1 MKSLH
6 TRLATAAL
14 LLLAALATLPARAA
28 DAAATTALADLYEV
42 ARVMDAAVL
51 DLNMLLGEDQGPRY
65 RERFT
70 ETMKKLDAAL
80 AASGPSLAAAGINA
94 TQADTIT
101 RNTAAFAK
109 LARANRDTLLRS
121 GMPEGA
127 VVDEMMQRRKEARR
141 AIDQVYAELEKRA
154 GLAGSPLSN
163 ARELALVLQQAA
175 ALYVETSASAGGV
188 SYRTPDSEEEA
199 IDSLAKRFGAGLD
212 KLLPRTASGDVAK
225 QAAGIKTK
233 WQFIEKS
240 LLNYRE
246 NMVPF
251 LVDRY
256 TQSIVND
263 LLLVA
268 QQLEQPR

>member
-1 MKSLH
+1 MKPQYLRLVSAALFL
-6 TRLATAAL
+6 LAT
-14 LLLAALATLPARAA
+14 LAALPARAA
-28 DAAATTALADLYEV
+28 DAAAGEALGDLYEV

-51 DLNMLLGEDQGPRY
+51 DLNMLLGEDQSPRY
-65 RERFT
+65 RERFA
-70 ETMKKLDAAL
+70 ETLKKLDAAL
-80 AASGPSLAAAGINA
+80 AAAGPSLASAGVSGA
-94 TQADTIT
+94 DADTIT
-101 RNTAAFAK
+101 RNTNAFAK

-127 VVDEMMQRRKEARR
+127 VVDEMMLRRKDARK
-141 AIDQVYAELEKRA
+141 AIDQVYADLEKRA

-188 SYRTPDSEEEA
+188 SYRTPDSEEES
-199 IDSLAKRFGAGLD
+199 IDTLARKFGSGLD
-212 KLLPRTASGDVAK
+212 RLLPRTASGDIAK

-263 LLLVA
+263 LLQVA
-268 QQLEQPR
+268 QQLEQPG